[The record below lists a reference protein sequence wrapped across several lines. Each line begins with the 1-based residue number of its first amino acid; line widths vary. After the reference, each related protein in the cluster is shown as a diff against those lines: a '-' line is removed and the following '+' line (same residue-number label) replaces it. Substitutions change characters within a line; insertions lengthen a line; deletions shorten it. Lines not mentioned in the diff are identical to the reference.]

1 LEHLRKVY
9 SLQKK
14 ANAKRMFIIRKMT
27 SQTDAEDARTRREEE
42 LLLKSTFSTKLAKMP
57 QRKSEKIDEPKEED
71 IHYF

>member
-1 LEHLRKVY
+1 
-9 SLQKK
+9 
-14 ANAKRMFIIRKMT
+14 MFIIRKMT